1 VRNAEDATAVL
12 RVDVLRNQVAGYQKT
27 GILTTGRVDVRVE
40 DNTVEGGGPVAG
52 IARNGIQVSYGA
64 TGQVTGNTV
73 TGNAYTGADTV
84 ASGIIVAGGP
94 YFGKPLSRDVV
105 IQSNTLEDNDVGINV
120 SQAAAAGGPL
130 PESTRLQVVENT
142 LRSAALTN
150 RYPYQA
156 GISDYGAGN
165 LISRNRISGV
175 GYDRTTSPG
184 ATFDVDVVAGTA
196 AQVVFVTAARRVA
209 AGVCSEELA
218 VQSQDPVGNLSALA
232 APALVLQAEGTAE
245 VTLCRRC
252 RRRARARSCGWR
264 RRTRGG
270 GVLLP
275 RRAGGHGDAVGGGGW
290 RERVPGA
297 DGGVSAG
304 PALVPRRLPREA
316 PASPGASSDRGPVPL
331 GKG

>member
-1 VRNAEDATAVL
+1 MRNAEDATAVL

-64 TGQVTGNTV
+64 TGQV

-209 AGVCSEELA
+209 AGACSEALT
-218 VQSQDPVGNLSALA
+218 VQSQDAVGNLSALA
-232 APALVLQAEGTAE
+232 APTLVLQAVGTAGVTFFADPACTQPLPVSGMGSE
-245 VTLCRRC
+245 LRLAAPHQEAMFYFRAAQAGTVTL
-252 RRRARARSCGWR
+252 S
-264 RRTRGG
+264 
-270 GVLLP
+270 V
-275 RRAGGHGDAVGGGGW
+275 AGN
-290 RERVPGA
+290 
-297 DGGVSAG
+297 GVSASQ
-304 PALVPRRLPREA
+304 AQTVQ
-316 PASPGASSDRGPVPL
+316 
-331 GKG
+331 